1 MENKTKQTH
10 TKKNKSKRQKQN
22 ELFPDRANHQELFHL
37 KHEKPQSLLAC
48 RDKTFTPPHESSYKL
63 FLVYNPIRS
72 SQQSPRLFHS
82 IWFLPVLCGSFTNP
96 YQGYSRPLR
105 RAKISVCAHKS
116 CSQITQCG
124 ALAPAMPV
132 LSQRFSSAL
141 TEATSPKAKG

>member
-37 KHEKPQSLLAC
+37 KHEKPQPLLAC

-96 YQGYSRPLR
+96 YTRLFTSLE
-105 RAKISVCAHKS
+105 KS
-116 CSQITQCG
+116 QNQRLCSQKLQPDNTMRSPCPRNAG
-124 ALAPAMPV
+124 SFTAL
-132 LSQRFSSAL
+132 LQRSHRGHIS
-141 TEATSPKAKG
+141 